1 MSASAGGYGGT
12 SSNPHFVGSSARS
25 VRRRLKSLSLFTGCG
40 GLDIGLEQAGF
51 RVQLCVEIDEAC
63 RRTLQANRPQWPLS
77 RHGDIFSTSP
87 MELRLEAG
95 LRRKELDL
103 LAGGPPCQ
111 PFSKA
116 AFWHAGDAPRLDDP
130 RSKTIQAFFAVVAET
145 LPRAVL
151 LENVAGFAYAD
162 KDEAWRLCCDHFRQI
177 NRRNGTAYAP
187 QLIRLNAADYGV
199 PQQRHRIFVIASR
212 NGRNLL
218 APAITH
224 AQMDHD
230 AKKGPKQYLTAWDAI
245 GTVPNDD
252 LDDDLSLRGKW
263 ARLVPSIPEGLNYLY
278 HSPGGGG
285 EPLFG
290 KRTRYWSFLLKLS
303 KAAPAWTIVASPG
316 PGTGPF
322 HWDNRQLSRR
332 ELSRL
337 QTLPDSFRVVGD
349 YSTARR
355 QIGNA
360 VPPLLGELLGLE
372 IRRQLL
378 DQRVRRK
385 LRLALQKNAVV
396 PPPEIV
402 AEVPEEYH
410 SYRAAHVAHPGPG
423 LGPGALKRPIVQLR
437 LDMTESERS
446 AL

>member
-1 MSASAGGYGGT
+1 
-12 SSNPHFVGSSARS
+12 
-25 VRRRLKSLSLFTGCG
+25 
-40 GLDIGLEQAGF
+40 
-51 RVQLCVEIDEAC
+51 
-63 RRTLQANRPQWPLS
+63 
-77 RHGDIFSTSP
+77 

-130 RSKTIQAFFAVVAET
+130 RSRTLEAFFAAVDET
-145 LPRAVL
+145 LPRVVL
-151 LENVAGFAYAD
+151 LENVAGFAYAQ
-162 KDEAWRLCCDHFRQI
+162 KDEAWQLCCDNFRQI
-177 NRRNGTAYAP
+177 NRRNDTAYVP

-212 NGRNLL
+212 NGRQLL
-218 APAITH
+218 APPVTH
-224 AQMDHD
+224 VQVVQD
-230 AKKGPKQYLTAWDAI
+230 AKKGTKQYVTAWDAI
-245 GTVPNDD
+245 GAVPEDAC
-252 LDDDLSLRGKW
+252 DDDLSLRGKW
-263 ARLVPSIPEGLNYLY
+263 ARLLPSIPEGENYLY
-278 HSPGGGG
+278 HSPGGAG

-290 KRTRYWSFLLKLS
+290 RRTRYWSFLLKLS
-303 KAAPAWTIVASPG
+303 KSAPAWTIVASPG

-337 QTLPDSFRVVGD
+337 QTFPDTFSVVGD

-378 DQRVRRK
+378 GHKVRRK
-385 LRLALQKNAVV
+385 LRLALQKNVAV
-396 PPPEIV
+396 PPPAVV
-402 AEVPEEYH
+402 ADVPEEYH

-423 LGPGALKRPIVQLR
+423 LGPGALKRPILQMR
-437 LDMTESERS
+437 LDMPESEGS
-446 AL
+446 A